1 MVHFSNFLAYN
12 LRRDEDSHLRC
23 ILIFCTFFLS
33 GFFFFFFA
41 TWLAGSQY
49 LVVVQSL
56 SHVQLFATP

>member
-1 MVHFSNFLAYN
+1 MYFDFLHF
-12 LRRDEDSHLRC
+12 
-23 ILIFCTFFLS
+23 FFKWV
-33 GFFFFFFA
+33 FFFFFA